1 MTAGIM
7 AVENQVAPAELARAL
22 DQMEVRISQY
32 NSVFQKIA
40 VFDLDNTLL
49 IGDIGEAVFAN
60 MLLREY
66 SLGLTWHEYRLL
78 LAHDKPDAYA
88 RVVTAMKGMSR
99 LTVEEVTLS
108 TLRKHSGEIRIDGE
122 LIPVPRPHPV
132 LREFIRLLQ
141 WRGYRTLIVSASNQ
155 ISVRIVAR
163 ELFGIPED
171 DAFGIA
177 PVVIDDVLTGTLV
190 TPMPVWSGKVDVLR
204 NLLGS
209 AAPVITAGDSPLD
222 WPMMRMCHEKGFSI
236 WVGHDETT
244 PGSFRGQFSKSHSMV
259 FVPQTSFLPLQQ

>member
-7 AVENQVAPAELARAL
+7 VVENQVVPAQLAREL
-22 DQMEVRISQY
+22 DMMEARVSQS
-32 NSVFQKIA
+32 NSSADKIA

-49 IGDIGEAVFAN
+49 IGDIGEAVFAT

-66 SLGLTWHEYRLL
+66 SLGFTWQEYRNL
-78 LAHDKPDAYA
+78 LAHDKPGAYK
-88 RVVTAMKGMSR
+88 RVVSAMKGMSP

-108 TLRKHSGEIRIDGE
+108 TLHSREKEIILDGE
-122 LIPVPRPHPV
+122 KISIPHAHPV
-132 LREFIRLLQ
+132 MREFVRLLQ

-177 PVVIDDVLTGTLV
+177 QVVTDEVLTGMLIA
-190 TPMPVWSGKVDVLR
+190 PMPVWNGKVDLLKS
-204 NLLGS
+204 LLGS
-209 AAPVITAGDSPLD
+209 TMPVITAGDSPLD
-222 WPMMRMCHEKGFSI
+222 WPMMRMCDHRGFSI
-236 WVGHDETT
+236 WVGNDETAL
-244 PGSFRGQFSKSHSMV
+244 SKFRTQFSRPHPIVS
-259 FVPQTSFLPLQQ
+259 VPQTSILPL